1 VPIGVITALTGAPF
15 FLFVLR
21 SRRARQDVA

>member
-1 VPIGVITALTGAPF
+1 VITAMVGAPF

-21 SRRARQDVA
+21 SRRASQDLA